1 MSGNVRVITTFQ
13 FVCPVTTNGVVSTTT
28 LPVGASAL
36 PRAVRATNSAGATQ
50 TASLTTSLPQD
61 SMSTAFPSAT
71 PVTTTILTTLPNG
84 EVSTITTATMLP
96 PLTTATHTVGII
108 PFTTVLTV
116 SIFPTPRPA
125 DLNAYLP
132 DFTAKGDGSLITPL
146 YAQSSVNEHI
156 RIFITGALL
165 MLFIRNIFTSI
176 DYLRRTSS
184 RDRTLFWL
192 LLISQMWGPVRF
204 IPVAAGFFN
213 RSADC
218 KAIQII
224 SYSALEISYSILI
237 TFILGMKAYRCL
249 ERSKLVLAVV
259 GVLQLAAYAL
269 YIIGLPTTSV
279 TRELSGDCLNTSTT
293 PFIMAGI
300 FVQFVETMFIFSCF
314 LYAVI
319 KSSRRSATQGRMSIA
334 LSSAVG
340 VASAVA
346 PITSPRT
353 GETNQA
359 QATNEKRGWWDYV
372 PDSHVGVGVGVG
384 AGGPGGPGLS
394 PTSHAPNNQGTT
406 EDHIHPVESWRTKIV
421 STIWKRGDAPN
432 IQSRP
437 VSPRAEP
444 PRKPSIH
451 GDEPIPHPNRGAFGS
466 LSEKQRM
473 GPEASSNHMPELAL
487 VDSRTGLA
495 TGIESARTKSGARS
509 RGKATQGTRSILE
522 RQTLSGI
529 MRMPKM
535 ILLRAVM
542 KDELLYTAMI
552 ALTCVISTIGLVLG
566 AAQSNLLFG
575 GAIWLEINWAVV
587 SLLVM
592 RSYAQVIARQERD
605 AVLQDPSAW
614 NVAVRT
620 EDGLGRSPI
629 LRRGAMDYGFAR
641 AQRAPPSFISRRSDI
656 SSRAFYPSPR
666 RRPNTLSVSD
676 YGSAIERARRADESR
691 SPIQPLPA
699 TDPEDPFS
707 EFERVVDMPRTRDRE
722 PGSPVPSSVLGA
734 RTWHDDD
741 EPGPSDSVSQ
751 APGRR
756 RSLRGPPPTVPRRGA
771 LTDYSTDIGT
781 LSMMGIVPQKSIGQG
796 PPSLYGNG
804 SRNSS
809 AYELGFIEDAP
820 DTPTGPRMTHS

>member
-36 PRAVRATNSAGATQ
+36 PRAIRPTNSASPQLGS
-50 TASLTTSLPQD
+50 ASLTTSEK
-61 SMSTAFPSAT
+61 MTAFPSAT

-84 EVSTITTATMLP
+84 EVSTIVTATMLP
-96 PLTTATHTVGII
+96 PLTTATRTVGII
-108 PFTTVLTV
+108 PFTTTLTV
-116 SIFPTPRPA
+116 DTFPTPRPV
-125 DLNAYLP
+125 DLDAYLP
-132 DFTAKGDGSLITPL
+132 SYSAKGDGSLITPL
-146 YAQSSVNEHI
+146 YAESATNEHI

-165 MLFIRNIFTSI
+165 MLFIRNIFASI

-192 LLISQMWGPVRF
+192 LLVSQLWGPVRF

-213 RSADC
+213 RTADC
-218 KAIQII
+218 KAIQIV
-224 SYSALEISYSILI
+224 SYTALEISYSILI

-249 ERSKLVLAVV
+249 ERSRVVLI
-259 GVLQLAAYAL
+259 VLGILQIGAYAL

-279 TRELSGDCLNTSTT
+279 IRELSGDCLNTSTT

-300 FVQFVETMFIFSCF
+300 LVQFVESVFIFLCF

-334 LSSAVG
+334 LSSVAG

-346 PITSPRT
+346 PVTSPRI
-353 GETNQA
+353 GESNQP
-359 QATNEKRGWWDYV
+359 QGTNEKRGWWDYV
-372 PDSHVGVGVGVG
+372 PDSHAGIGSG
-384 AGGPGGPGLS
+384 ALGGPGFSPGYQ
-394 PTSHAPNNQGTT
+394 PPNSQGTT
-406 EDHIHPVESWRTKIV
+406 DDHIHPVESWRTKIV
-421 STIWKRGDAPN
+421 SAIWKRGDAPN

-437 VSPRAEP
+437 VSPGVAG
-444 PRKPSIH
+444 PRKSSIH
-451 GDEPIPHPNRGAFGS
+451 SDEPIPHPNRDAFGT
-466 LSEKQRM
+466 LSEKQKTR
-473 GPEASSNHMPELAL
+473 PEAHANQIPDSELAL

-495 TGIESARTKSGARS
+495 TGIESARTGSGARS
-509 RGKATQGTRSILE
+509 RGKTSRGARSITE
-522 RQTLSGI
+522 RQTFSGI

-542 KDELLYTAMI
+542 KDELLYTAII
-552 ALTCVISTIGLVLG
+552 ALTCVLSTIGLVLG

-614 NVAVRT
+614 NVAIRT

-676 YGSAIERARRADESR
+676 YGSAIERARHADESK
-691 SPIQPLPA
+691 PPVQPLPMVN
-699 TDPEDPFS
+699 PNNPFS
-707 EFERVVDMPRTRDRE
+707 EFERIVDMPRAHDRE
-722 PGSPVPSSVLGA
+722 PGSPVPSSLHGV

-751 APGRR
+751 APGPG

-781 LSMMGIVPQKSIGQG
+781 LSMMGIVPRKSIDRG
-796 PPSLYGNG
+796 PPSLYGSG
-804 SRNSS
+804 RNSS
-809 AYELGFIEDAP
+809 AYEPSFIEDSP
-820 DTPTGPRMTHS
+820 ETPIEPRMTHS

>member
-28 LPVGASAL
+28 LPIGASAL
-36 PRAVRATNSAGATQ
+36 PRAIRPTNSAGTTQ
-50 TASLTTSLPQD
+50 VGGGSASLTTSLP
-61 SMSTAFPSAT
+61 SEKMPTAFPSAT

-84 EVSTITTATMLP
+84 EVSTIVTATMLP
-96 PLTTATHTVGII
+96 PLTTATRTVGII
-108 PFTTVLTV
+108 PFTTTLTV
-116 SIFPTPRPA
+116 DTFPTPRPV
-125 DLNAYLP
+125 DLDAYLP
-132 DFTAKGDGSLITPL
+132 AYAAKGDGSLITPL
-146 YAQSSVNEHI
+146 YVQSSTNEHI

-192 LLISQMWGPVRF
+192 LLISQLWGPVRF

-213 RSADC
+213 RTADC
-218 KAIQII
+218 KAIQIV
-224 SYSALEISYSILI
+224 SYTALEISYSILI

-249 ERSKLVLAVV
+249 ERSKVVLAVV
-259 GVLQLAAYAL
+259 ATLQVAAYAL
-269 YIIGLPTTSV
+269 YIIGLPSTSV

-300 FVQFVETMFIFSCF
+300 SVQFVETLFIFLCF

-334 LSSAVG
+334 LSS
-340 VASAVA
+340 VAGIASVVA
-346 PITSPRT
+346 PITSPQI
-353 GETNQA
+353 GETNKPQG
-359 QATNEKRGWWDYV
+359 TKEKRGWWDYV
-372 PDSHVGVGVGVG
+372 PDSHVSIGVGGL
-384 AGGPGGPGLS
+384 GGPRFLPENQPS
-394 PTSHAPNNQGTT
+394 NNQ
-406 EDHIHPVESWRTKIV
+406 EAADEHAHPVGSWRAKNV
-421 STIWKRGDAPN
+421 SAIWKRGDAPN

-437 VSPRAEP
+437 VSPGAAA
-444 PRKPSIH
+444 PRKSSIR
-451 GDEPIPHPNRGAFGS
+451 GDEPIPHPNRGAFGT
-466 LSEKQRM
+466 LSEKQLM
-473 GPEASSNHMPELAL
+473 GLGANANHMPDLAL

-495 TGIESARTKSGARS
+495 TGIESARTGSGARS
-509 RGKATQGTRSILE
+509 RGKTSRGARSITE
-522 RQTLSGI
+522 QTFSGI

-552 ALTCVISTIGLVLG
+552 ALTCVLSSIGLVLG

-614 NVAVRT
+614 NVAIRT

-629 LRRGAMDYGFAR
+629 LRRGAADYGFAR
-641 AQRAPPSFISRRSDI
+641 AQRVPPSFVSRRSDI
-656 SSRAFYPSPR
+656 SSRAFYPSPT

-676 YGSAIERARRADESR
+676 YGSAVERARRADESR
-691 SPIQPLPA
+691 PSVQPLPA
-699 TDPEDPFS
+699 TDPDDPFS
-707 EFERVVDMPRTRDRE
+707 EFERIVDMPRARDRE
-722 PGSPVPSSVLGA
+722 PGSPVPSSLHGVQ
-734 RTWHDDD
+734 TWHDDD

-751 APGRR
+751 VLGPR
-756 RSLRGPPPTVPRRGA
+756 RSVRGPPPTVPRRGA
-771 LTDYSTDIGT
+771 LTDYSIDIGT
-781 LSMMGIVPQKSIGQG
+781 MSMMGIVPQKSIDRGL
-796 PPSLYGNG
+796 PSPHGSG
-804 SRNSS
+804 SRDSS
-809 AYELGFIEDAP
+809 AYEPSFIEAFP
-820 DTPTGPRMTHS
+820 ETPIEPRITHS